1 MATIEEMDSIVKETS
16 SRMQK
21 SLDGLAQ
28 AFSLIRSGR
37 ATPGLVEDIRVEVYG
52 QVMPLNQVASVT
64 IPEAR
69 QIVLDVWDK
78 ANMQAV
84 EKAILTSGRN
94 FNPQNDGSV
103 IRINLPDLTEERRK
117 EFVKMAKQKC
127 EDHKVAVRNIRR
139 DANEQV
145 KKVKGD
151 GVSEDNVKDYLEQ
164 IQKLTDSVTAKM
176 DKAFEVKESEILT
189 V

>member
-1 MATIEEMDSIVKETS
+1 MSEENLDNIVKDAKR
-16 SRMQK
+16 RMKK
-21 SLDGLAQ
+21 SVEELHQ

-52 QVMPLNQVASVT
+52 QMMPLNQVASIT

-78 ANMQAV
+78 GNVQAV

-94 FNPQNDGSV
+94 FNPQNDGQY
-103 IRINLPDLTEERRK
+103 IRIVLPDLTEERRK

-127 EDHKVAVRNIRR
+127 EEHKIAIRNIRR
-139 DANEQV
+139 DANDSC
-145 KKVKGD
+145 KKMEGM
-151 GVSEDNVKDYLEQ
+151 SEDTVKNYLDQ
-164 IQKLTDSVTAKM
+164 IQKLTDGFIDEM
-176 DKAFEVKESEILT
+176 DKGLEAKELEILT

>member
-1 MATIEEMDSIVKETS
+1 MSMENLEAILKETGK
-16 SRMQK
+16 RMSK
-21 SLDGLAQ
+21 TFEDLKH

-52 QVMPLNQVASVT
+52 QVMPLNQVASVS

-78 ANMQAV
+78 ANMQSV

-94 FNPQNDGSV
+94 FNPQNDGNS
-103 IRINLPDLTEERRK
+103 IRIHLPDLTEERRK
-117 EFVKMAKQKC
+117 ELVKMAKQKN
-127 EDHKVAVRNIRR
+127 EDHKVGIRNIRR
-139 DANEQV
+139 DANEQI
-145 KKVKGD
+145 KKTKGEGISD
-151 GVSEDNVKDYLEQ
+151 DIRKDYLDE
-164 IQKLTDSVTAKM
+164 IQKLTDATIASM
-176 DKAFEVKESEILT
+176 DKLLEAKESEILT